1 MGAGSARD
9 TLSALDQVVAAGGV
23 TPEQVPLDELVEGL
37 IAADSGRALAALA
50 RRRPGRP

>member
-23 TPEQVPLDELVEGL
+23 TPEQVPLDDLVEAL

-50 RRRPGRP
+50 GRRPGRP